1 LKSFQITKIFD
12 GMHNA
17 IVSDDH
23 IFVKK
28 KLAKCPS
35 LTLI

>member
-17 IVSDDH
+17 IVSDRPYFLCRRNCQSAH
-23 IFVKK
+23 RWH
-28 KLAKCPS
+28 
-35 LTLI
+35 